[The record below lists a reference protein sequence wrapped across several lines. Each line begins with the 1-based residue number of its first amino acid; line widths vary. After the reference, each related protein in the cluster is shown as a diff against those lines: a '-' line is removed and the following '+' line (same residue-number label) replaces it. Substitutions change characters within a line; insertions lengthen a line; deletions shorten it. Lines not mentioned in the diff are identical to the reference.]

1 MKQVGCRSRRV
12 AFVAMLALAVAGV
25 RAMAQAPSGTSV
37 AELNNQVVALNQA
50 GRYAEALPIA
60 HRVLTLAEQ
69 LRGSDHPEVATSLNN
84 LAELYRALGRY
95 RDAEPLYNR
104 ALTIWEMAFGPDDID
119 VGTALNNLA
128 LLYKAEGRLVE
139 AEPLYRRALAIWE
152 KQLGPDH
159 LEVGRALS
167 NLGELYRAQGRY
179 AEAEPLYKRSIE
191 IREKALGPEH
201 AAVATALN
209 NLGLLKSALGRY
221 AEAEPLLKR
230 ALAIWESSLGVDHP
244 YVGTA
249 IDNLGEV
256 YRAEGRYAEA
266 EPLYRRS
273 LAIRELALGPDHPY
287 EATTYNNLALL
298 YHAQGRPSDAE
309 PLFKR
314 ALAIREKALGPDH
327 PDVAASLNNL
337 AEFYRDQG
345 KLSAAEPLYVRALA
359 IWQKVGGD
367 HPDVATSLYNLA
379 NLYLDRG
386 EYAKAEDYYRQALA
400 IRRKALGADHPD
412 VAGVF
417 NNLAWLAFEQS
428 KWPEAIDDWRQST
441 DVLIGRTRRGSDTVG
456 KGLTGK
462 TRSDAERESYRFVGL
477 IKAAYQLGK
486 AEPAA
491 MNRLGR
497 EMFKTMQ
504 WAHISDAAGSLA
516 QMAARTAAGDD
527 ALARLVRERQDL
539 VDEWYG
545 KDAMLIA
552 THSEAPAERDATAE
566 RELAARLAAIDAR
579 LREIDGALAS
589 DFPSYA
595 AFVQPEALAVEQ
607 VQDALNPNEALVL
620 LLDTPDLKPTAEETF
635 VWVVTK
641 TNMRWVRS
649 ALGTPSLAREVAAL
663 RCGLDYDGNWAAPP
677 RCAKLLGT
685 DYTESDR
692 GQGKSPP
699 FDPERAHA
707 LYAALFGKVED
718 ELKDRHLLIVPS
730 GALTQLPFQVLIT
743 QKPSTTEDGPELFRR
758 AAWLVKSHALTV
770 LPSVF
775 SLRALRQMAKASH
788 GDRPLIGFGDPLLD
802 GPDASY
808 AEWANSARSRQSC
821 AKAPALRLA
830 AASVERRGVLP
841 LHLDSGVADVTQIRA
856 QVPLPETADELCAVA
871 DALGARGDEIRLGER
886 ATEAEIKRLNA
897 AGELAKYRV
906 IHFATHAALAGQ
918 VSSNSEPGLLLTP
931 PSTAT
936 ALDDGYLSASEIAAL
951 NLDADWIILSAC
963 NTAAGG
969 AQGAE
974 AFSGLAR
981 AFFYAGSR
989 ALLVSHWAVDS
1000 DATIKLITKTLSAM
1014 ADDKSIG
1021 RSEALRRSMLAL
1033 IENGEPQQAHPAIW
1047 APFVVVG
1054 EGSGSA
1060 TTLMTSSI
1068 APGPE
1073 ANRLKAR
1080 FRPKKQPEPKFQDW
1094 QLKIW
1099 RQSQ

>member
-12 AFVAMLALAVAGV
+12 VFVAMLVLAAAGV
-25 RAMAQAPSGTSV
+25 RAMAQAPSSTSV
-37 AELNNQVVALNQA
+37 AALNNQVVVLNQA

-60 HRVLTLAEQ
+60 HRVLALAEQ
-69 LRGSDHPEVATSLNN
+69 LRGPDHPEVATSLNN

-95 RDAEPLYNR
+95 DDAEPLYNR
-104 ALTIWEMAFGPDDID
+104 ALTIWQMALGPDDID

-152 KQLGPDH
+152 KQLGADH

-230 ALAIWESSLGVDHP
+230 ALAIWESSLGLDHP

-249 IDNLGEV
+249 IDNLAEV
-256 YRAEGRYAEA
+256 YRAEGKYAEA

-273 LAIRELALGPDHPY
+273 LAILELALGPDHPY

-298 YHAQGRPSDAE
+298 YHAQNRPSDAE

-314 ALAIREKALGPDH
+314 ALAIREKSLGPDH

-345 KLSAAEPLYVRALA
+345 KPSAAEPLYVRALA
-359 IWQKVGGD
+359 IWQKALGGD
-367 HPDVATSLYNLA
+367 HPDVATSLNNLA

-386 EYAKAEDYYRQALA
+386 EYAKAEDDYRQALA
-400 IRRKALGADHPD
+400 IRRKALGPDHPD
-412 VAGVF
+412 VAGVL

-428 KWPEAIDDWRQST
+428 KWTEAVDAWRQST

-462 TRSDAERESYRFVGL
+462 TRSDAERESYRFVAL
-477 IKAAYQLGK
+477 VKAAYQLGK

-491 MNRLGR
+491 INRLGR

-504 WAHISDAAGSLA
+504 WAHISDAASSLA
-516 QMAARTAAGDD
+516 QMAARTAAGED

-552 THSEAPAERDATAE
+552 THSEAPAERNATAE

-579 LREIDGALAS
+579 LREIDAALAS
-589 DFPSYA
+589 GFPSYA

-607 VQDALNPNEALVL
+607 VQEALNPNEALVL
-620 LLDTPDLKPTAEETF
+620 LLDTPDLKPTAEETL

-649 ALGTPSLAREVAAL
+649 DLGTPSLAREVAAL
-663 RCGLDYDGNWAAPP
+663 RCGLDYDGTWGTAAS

-707 LYAALFGKVED
+707 LYAALFGQVED
-718 ELKDRHLLIVPS
+718 EIKDKHLLIVSS

-743 QKPSTTEDGPELFRR
+743 QKPIATEDGPEMFRR

-775 SLRALRQMAKASH
+775 SVRALRQMAKASH
-788 GDRPLIGFGDPLLD
+788 ADRPLIGFGDPLLD
-802 GPDASY
+802 GPDAGY
-808 AEWANSARSRQSC
+808 AEWASSARSKQSC
-821 AKAPALRLA
+821 ANAPALRVA
-830 AASVERRGVLP
+830 ALSVERRGVP
-841 LHLDSGVADVTQIRA
+841 ALHLHGGVADVTQIRA

-871 DALGARGDEIRLGER
+871 HALGASGDEIRLGER

-897 AGELAKYRV
+897 AGELTKYRV

-936 ALDDGYLSASEIAAL
+936 ELDDGYLSASEIAAL
-951 NLDADWIILSAC
+951 NLDADWVILSAC

-1000 DATIKLITKTLSAM
+1000 DATVKLITKTLSAM

-1033 IENGEPQQAHPAIW
+1033 IEYGEPHQAHPAIW

-1054 EGSGSA
+1054 EGGGSA

-1080 FRPKKQPEPKFQDW
+1080 FRPKKQPEPPPRDW
-1094 QLKIW
+1094 QLRIW
-1099 RQSQ
+1099 QQ